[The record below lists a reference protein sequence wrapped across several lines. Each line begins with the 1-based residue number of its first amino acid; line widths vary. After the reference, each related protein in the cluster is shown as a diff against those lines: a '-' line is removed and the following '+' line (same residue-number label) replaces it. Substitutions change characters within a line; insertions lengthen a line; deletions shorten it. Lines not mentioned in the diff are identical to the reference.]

1 MYCVIQ
7 EIENKKQKSLGA
19 HKEIISET
27 INNIFYESEPY
38 YYWKYGEERFERP
51 IKKAYKISIHKS
63 YREKGKVK
71 KKQWHICTM
80 GYYDLIEFCL
90 YDMAGDRLKALS
102 EDIGISEDNLY
113 QMINDKL
120 DKIINQAEEE
130 YSQTEE
136 YKTSII
142 HSAILANHREK
153 ERVFNNKYGED
164 TYKYCYDV
172 FGNLRNEE
180 KLKELQEEYESQQ
193 EYQRS
198 YYESYK
204 SNYSNN
210 SYSSYFESKSSNYT
224 EEDKPRLKRLY
235 KALAKE
241 FHPDKTN
248 DNGDMMKLVN
258 RLKEE
263 WGI

>member
-7 EIENKKQKSLGA
+7 EVENKRQKSLGP
-19 HKEIISET
+19 HKEIISQT
-27 INNIFYESEPY
+27 INNFFYDSKFY
-38 YYWKYGEERFERP
+38 SWSYGEERFERP

-63 YREKGKVK
+63 YRENGKVK

-80 GYYDLIEFCL
+80 GYYDLIEFSVH
-90 YDMAGDRLKALS
+90 DIAGNRINALS
-102 EDIGISEDNLY
+102 EDIGVSEDDLY
-113 QMINDKL
+113 KLIYEKL
-120 DKIINQAEEE
+120 DKLIEQAEGEH
-130 YSQTEE
+130 SQTEE

-142 HSAILANHREK
+142 HSAILATHREK

-172 FGNLRNEE
+172 FGNLRNKE
-180 KLKELQEEYESQQ
+180 KLKELQEEYERQQ

-204 SNYSNN
+204 SNYNN
-210 SYSSYFESKSSNYT
+210 SHSSYFENNSSNYT
-224 EEDKPRLKRLY
+224 EEDKPKLKQMY
-235 KALAKE
+235 KALAKT

-263 WGI
+263 WGV